1 MHASSNPT
9 AILPP
14 IAAAVPTGVARVRE
28 WLTFRLGSEEYGID
42 ILQVQEIRS
51 YEKPTRLVSAPHAV
65 KGVINLRGV
74 LVPVVDMR
82 IQFGLEAVAYD
93 EFTVVIVLIVG
104 DQTIGMV
111 IDSVSDVIMIE
122 PAEIR
127 PAPAFEGRGISANL
141 LGIGSLGER
150 TLLLMD
156 VVAVVSSPELALVKA
171 PEAQVLAWQ

>member
-1 MHASSNPT
+1 MHVSSNPSDV
-9 AILPP
+9 LPP
-14 IAAAVPTGVARVRE
+14 IAAALPTGVARVRE
-28 WLTFRLGSEEYGID
+28 WLTFRLGTEEYGID

-74 LVPVVDMR
+74 LVPVIDMR
-82 IQFGLEAVAYD
+82 IQFGLESVAYD
-93 EFTVVIVLIVG
+93 DFTVVIVLIVG

-111 IDSVSDVIMIE
+111 IDSVSDVVMID
-122 PAEIR
+122 PSEIR

-156 VVAVVSSPELALVKA
+156 VVAVVSAPELALVKA
-171 PEAQVLAWQ
+171 TPSEAIAWQ